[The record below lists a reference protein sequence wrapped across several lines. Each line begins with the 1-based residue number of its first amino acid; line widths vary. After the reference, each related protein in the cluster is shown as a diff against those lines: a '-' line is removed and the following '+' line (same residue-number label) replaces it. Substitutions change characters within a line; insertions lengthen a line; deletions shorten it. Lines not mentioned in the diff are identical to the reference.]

1 MQIYNNN
8 VCVNQNSNIMDDFIV
23 LLKSIG
29 TLKSTYIMKLNE
41 GKQDDIIT
49 KVITELSIYIL
60 NLTNNMDETEDYYI
74 EFWVKQNIHST
85 INLHYDCDEYD
96 RMINKN
102 PNYRKPLQTGLLYLT
117 DDINVPTTAIDGLGD
132 TRKKLV
138 YSFPQKKNLF
148 VFDGGKYLHGNSF
161 FKEAI
166 PSNDRWVFV
175 LNIWKT
181 KPPLFSIVFNADTIK
196 AHLFQNNK
204 IDILNQFETK

>member
-1 MQIYNNN
+1 
-8 VCVNQNSNIMDDFIV
+8 
-23 LLKSIG
+23 
-29 TLKSTYIMKLNE
+29 
-41 GKQDDIIT
+41 
-49 KVITELSIYIL
+49 
-60 NLTNNMDETEDYYI
+60 
-74 EFWVKQNIHST
+74 
-85 INLHYDCDEYD
+85 
-96 RMINKN
+96 MINKN

-204 IDILNQFETK
+204 IDILNQFENLNKYTQNKKEELLSITLKNDNIVNIKLPQDICITPEILNH